1 MNFANKS
8 IKQNISAILSILVG
22 FFAIF
27 ALSNF
32 LSNSRPVLPE
42 SYIDE
47 DLALQGAKIKGYT
60 LGFEGLI
67 ADWYW
72 MQSLQYIGDKLNKSN
87 QQKINLEDLTNLNPR
102 LLYPLLDNATT
113 LDPQFLTAYS
123 YGAVVLPAIDPEQA
137 IKIAEKGIANNPNE
151 WRFYHQLGYIYWR
164 LGKFEKAAEL
174 YSNGGKISGA
184 PSFMQMMAAQMK
196 SQAGSRDTA
205 RAIYEQ
211 MYEEAQDNQTK
222 EIYALRLL
230 QIDSLDERDLIRG
243 ALQTFQAK
251 NNRCA
256 ANWREIF
263 PLLRTQKTQ
272 HGKTLRF
279 DSATSAPVDPTN
291 VPYVLQNSDKC
302 DVDLNFETSKIPV
315 R

>member
-1 MNFANKS
+1 MNKNS
-8 IKQNISAILSILVG
+8 RQTIISVTVLICG
-22 FFAIF
+22 FGLIF
-27 ALSNF
+27 VLSNF
-32 LSNSRPVLPE
+32 LTKSRPVLPE

-47 DLALQGAKIKGYT
+47 DLALQGAKIKGFT

-151 WRFYHQLGYIYWR
+151 WRFYQQLGYIYWR

-184 PSFMQMMAAQMK
+184 PSFMQMMVAQMK

-211 MYEEAQDNQTK
+211 MYEEAQDSQTK

-230 QIDSLDERDLIRG
+230 QIDSFDERDLIHG
-243 ALQTFQAK
+243 TLQTFQAK

-272 HGKTLRF
+272 SGKTLRF

-291 VPYVLQNSDKC
+291 APYILQNSDKC
-302 DVDLNFETSKIPV
+302 DVDLDITTSKIPV

>member
-1 MNFANKS
+1 MNKNS
-8 IKQNISAILSILVG
+8 KQTIISVAALICG
-22 FFAIF
+22 FGLIF
-27 ALSNF
+27 VLSNF
-32 LSNSRPVLPE
+32 LTKSRPVLPE
-42 SYIDE
+42 SYVDE

-72 MQSLQYIGDKLNKSN
+72 MQSLQYIGDKIDKSDR
-87 QQKINLEDLTNLNPR
+87 QTVNLDNLTNLSPR

-137 IKIAEKGIANNPNE
+137 IKIAEKGIAYNPNV
-151 WRFYHQLGYIYWR
+151 WQFYQQLGYIYWR
-164 LGKFEKAAEL
+164 LGKFEKAAEV
-174 YSNGGKISGA
+174 YSNGAKIAGA

-205 RAIYEQ
+205 RAIYQQ
-211 MYEEAQDNQTK
+211 MYNEAQDSQTK
-222 EIYALRLL
+222 ENAAIRLL
-230 QIDSLDERDLIRG
+230 QVDSFDERDLIRQT
-243 ALQTFQAK
+243 LQSFQAK

-272 HGKTLRF
+272 SGKTLRF
-279 DSATSAPVDPTN
+279 DSATNAPVDPTN
-291 VPYVLQNSDKC
+291 ALYILQNSDKC
-302 DVDLNFETSKIPV
+302 DVNLDIDNSKIPLH
-315 R
+315 